1 MKISIFAGVLL
12 ISAAVISAD
21 LMFLGPEPADDIY
34 TSFEYKHI
42 VWAMIPANCTGV
54 MNAKKSRDDNNKK
67 NCKPFNTFIIGRFDD
82 VKAACKKNE
91 VRGTKRTTRKS
102 FDVVDC
108 RTRQKKT
115 FPCNY
120 TGSTRNRKIV
130 VLCDERGFPYHL
142 TSDDVGKL
150 RGIMGVV
157 VLIVKHRR

>member
-1 MKISIFAGVLL
+1 MCGHYVPR
-12 ISAAVISAD
+12 SALPVPSSSSN
-21 LMFLGPEPADDIY
+21 DIY

-54 MNAKKSRDDNNKK
+54 MNAKKIRDDNNKK

-120 TGSTRNRKIV
+120 TGSTRNGRIV

-142 TSDDVGKL
+142 VRVIPQKL
-150 RGIMGVV
+150 SPDEPE
-157 VLIVKHRR
+157 